1 MLDVLK
7 NPMLFYCV
15 KLIAYQQT
23 NPVDMHRLVA
33 TIYRYHQLAESTDFA
48 YEFKSDSFIYK

>member
-1 MLDVLK
+1 VLK